1 MKLPVLDATGKE
13 LRKLDVDDSVFGIEP
28 NGSVLHQAYVTH
40 RNNQRWGTANTK
52 TRAEVRGSTAKIR
65 RQKYTGRARQ
75 GSARSGTRVGG
86 GVIFGPHQRDY
97 SQAMPKKMRRL
108 AIRSALS
115 GKVADGQLKIIDQME
130 MDEPKTKDIVATLR
144 AVGIERSALIVTAQ
158 PNRAVHISTRNLGR
172 TKVLPASY
180 LNVADMLNHAGVL
193 MTEDAVRVAESLWA
207 VAAKPKKEAEA
218 PAKGKRAPRK
228 KKSETKAELAGV
240 AEPEAKVEAEPAS
253 EPKKP
258 ARRRTTKKAETK
270 AEPVDAVEPEAKVET
285 ESASEPKKPARR
297 RTAKKSETK
306 AEASQEEK
314 PKARRT
320 TRKKKDEVDTAEP
333 PKPRARRTKK
343 TEEGE
348 S

>member
-1 MKLPVLDATGKE
+1 LKLPVLDATGKE

-28 NGSVLHQAYVTH
+28 NGSVLHQAYVTQ

-52 TRAEVRGSTAKIR
+52 TRGEVRGSTAKIR

-75 GSARSGTRVGG
+75 GSNRSPTRVGG

-115 GKVADGQLKIIDQME
+115 GKVADGQLKVIDQMDME
-130 MDEPKTKDIVATLR
+130 KPRTADVLATLR
-144 AVGIERSALIVTAQ
+144 AVGIERSALIVTGQ
-158 PNRAVHISTRNLGR
+158 PNRAVHISARNLER

-180 LNVADMLNHAGVL
+180 LNVADMLNHGGVL

-207 VAAKPKKEAEA
+207 VAAKPKKEAKA
-218 PAKGKRAPRK
+218 PAKRKRAQPK
-228 KKSETKAELAGV
+228 KAEAAKAE
-240 AEPEAKVEAEPAS
+240 AEPVEAVEAEVKVEAEPA
-253 EPKKP
+253 PATKKP

-270 AEPVDAVEPEAKVET
+270 AE
-285 ESASEPKKPARR
+285 ASPD
-297 RTAKKSETK
+297 
-306 AEASQEEK
+306 EK

-320 TRKKKDEVDTAEP
+320 TRKKKDEGDAAKAAK
-333 PKPRARRTKK
+333 PKAKRTKK

>member
-1 MKLPVLDATGKE
+1 MKLPVLDSKGKE

-28 NGSVLHQAYVTH
+28 NGAVLHQAYVTH

-52 TRAEVRGSTAKIR
+52 TRGEVRGSTVKIR
-65 RQKYTGRARQ
+65 KQKYTGRARQ
-75 GSARSGTRVGG
+75 GSNRSPTRVGG

-115 GKVADGQLKIIDQME
+115 GKVADGQLKIIDEMD
-130 MDEPKTKDIVATLR
+130 MDEPKTADLVATLR
-144 AVGIERSALIVTAQ
+144 AVGIERSVLIVTGQ
-158 PNRAVHISTRNLGR
+158 PNRAVHISARNLER

-180 LNVADMLNHAGVL
+180 LNVADMLNHGGVL
-193 MTEDAVRVAESLWA
+193 MTEDAVRVAEGLWA
-207 VAAKPKKEAEA
+207 IAAKPKKEAKA
-218 PAKGKRAPRK
+218 PAKPKRARGK
-228 KKSETKAELAGV
+228 KVEEAKADVAPADV

-253 EPKKP
+253 ETKKP

-270 AEPVDAVEPEAKVET
+270 AK
-285 ESASEPKKPARR
+285 ASV
-297 RTAKKSETK
+297 
-306 AEASQEEK
+306 EEK

-320 TRKKKDEVDTAEP
+320 TRKKKDEGDGAEA
-333 PKPRARRTKK
+333 PKPRAKRTKK

>member
-1 MKLPVLDATGKE
+1 MKLPVLDSKGKE

-52 TRAEVRGSTAKIR
+52 TRGEVRGSTAKIR
-65 RQKYTGRARQ
+65 KQKYTGRARQ
-75 GSARSGTRVGG
+75 GSNRSPTRVGG

-115 GKVADGQLKIIDQME
+115 GKVADGQLKIIDQMD
-130 MDEPKTKDIVATLR
+130 MDKPKTADLEATLK
-144 AVGIERSALIVTAQ
+144 AVGIERSALIVTGQ
-158 PNRAVHISTRNLGR
+158 PNRAVHISARNLER

-180 LNVADMLNHAGVL
+180 LNVADMLNHGDVL

-207 VAAKPKKEAEA
+207 IQAKPKEKAKA
-218 PAKGKRAPRK
+218 PTRRKRAPSK
-228 KKSETKAELAGV
+228 KVEAAKAEVKPVDV
-240 AEPEAKVEAEPAS
+240 AEPEAKVEAEPAP
-253 EPKKP
+253 ETKKP

-270 AEPVDAVEPEAKVET
+270 AEA
-285 ESASEPKKPARR
+285 SAD
-297 RTAKKSETK
+297 
-306 AEASQEEK
+306 EK

-320 TRKKKDEVDTAEP
+320 TRKKKDAGDGTEA
-333 PKPRARRTKK
+333 PKPRTKRTKK